1 MDTKV
6 STNSEILAMFSAF
19 RDKRIKLYESFIKDI
34 EDFDD
39 WAMPLERLVAYY
51 ITLQNQRIYGS
62 EVKEVLQKEL
72 IRLNEGD
79 FVTF

>member
-1 MDTKV
+1 MDEIGAT
-6 STNSEILAMFSAF
+6 SMEILALFSF
-19 RDKRIKLYESFIKDI
+19 FKEKRIKLYKSFLKDI
-34 EDFDD
+34 EDFEN
-39 WAMPLERLVAYY
+39 WAIPLERLVAYY